1 MVGRLDEKVAIVTGG
16 ARGIGQDYCLGL
28 ARAGAK
34 VVVADIL
41 DTGETVAKVQEVGAT
56 VIGVPVD
63 VARSD
68 SAQQMAARAVEA
80 FQKID
85 ILVNNAA
92 IVGGLKITRFSEIAE
107 EEWDRMMAVNVKGI
121 WQCTK

>member
-16 ARGIGQDYCLGL
+16 ARGIGQAYCLGL

-68 SAQQMAARAVEA
+68 SAQQM
-80 FQKID
+80 D

-121 WQCTK
+121 WQCTKAVTPS